1 MEGQDSYHIKS
12 GIFEGPI
19 GVLLELIEKRKLFI
33 NELSLGAVTE
43 DFINYVREKG
53 DRGFQISSEF
63 IFIISTLILI
73 KSRSLLPGLK
83 LTNEEEKDIKDLEKR
98 IALYNIFIKT
108 SKKIKPG
115 RNLFAQ
121 KKAPDREARFIPDER
136 LTLSLILESVKSVLI
151 RVPKVEKLPEVTV
164 RKIISIE
171 EMFASIVERIE
182 EAVSHSFSDLARHP
196 NPEDER
202 DARVYSIVSFLAVL
216 ELMRQ
221 GILDITQN
229 DTFSDMT
236 ITKVR
241 VLEIEENNNN

>member
-1 MEGQDSYHIKS
+1 MEGEDSYHIKS
-12 GIFEGPI
+12 DIFEGPI

-115 RNLFAQ
+115 KNLF
-121 KKAPDREARFIPDER
+121 
-136 LTLSLILESVKSVLI
+136 
-151 RVPKVEKLPEVTV
+151 
-164 RKIISIE
+164 
-171 EMFASIVERIE
+171 
-182 EAVSHSFSDLARHP
+182 
-196 NPEDER
+196 
-202 DARVYSIVSFLAVL
+202 FLY
-216 ELMRQ
+216 
-221 GILDITQN
+221 
-229 DTFSDMT
+229 
-236 ITKVR
+236 
-241 VLEIEENNNN
+241 